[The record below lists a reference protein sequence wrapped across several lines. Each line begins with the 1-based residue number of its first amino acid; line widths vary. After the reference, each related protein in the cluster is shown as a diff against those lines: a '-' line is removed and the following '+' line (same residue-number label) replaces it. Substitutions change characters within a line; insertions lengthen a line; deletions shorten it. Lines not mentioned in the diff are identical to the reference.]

1 MPGPAARAGADTTR
15 RRAVPA
21 AAQPTAR
28 ADPWQIPPAM
38 ALRILAD
45 LVLLL
50 HLAVVVFV
58 VGGLAAVVLG
68 HRQGWAWVRNLPF
81 RLAHLAAIGVVA
93 AQAWLGQVCPLTT
106 LESWLRV
113 QAGGLGYQRG
123 FIEHWVHAVLFHEA
137 PPWVFTLAYTLFAL
151 LVALAWW
158 RCPPRRRAEVSAARS
173 GRKAARPR
181 P

>member
-15 RRAVPA
+15 RHAVPA
-21 AAQPTAR
+21 PAQHTASVN
-28 ADPWQIPPAM
+28 PWQIPPAM
-38 ALRILAD
+38 AYRVLAD

-50 HLAVVVFV
+50 HFAVVIFV

-68 HRQGWAWVRNLPF
+68 QGRGWTWVRNLPF

-113 QAGGLGYQRG
+113 QAGGAGYHRG

-137 PPWVFTLAYTLFAL
+137 PPWVFTLAYTVFAL

-158 RCPPRRRAEVSAARS
+158 RCPPH
-173 GRKAARPR
+173 RPSR
-181 P
+181 GGPRCAP

>member
-1 MPGPAARAGADTTR
+1 MPGPATRAGADTTR
-15 RRAVPA
+15 RRTVPA

-50 HLAVVVFV
+50 HLAVVLFV

-93 AQAWLGQVCPLTT
+93 
-106 LESWLRV
+106 V
-113 QAGGLGYQRG
+113 QAGGVGYQRG

-158 RCPPRRRAEVSAARS
+158 RCPPRRRAGVSAARS
-173 GRKAARPR
+173 GRTAARPR